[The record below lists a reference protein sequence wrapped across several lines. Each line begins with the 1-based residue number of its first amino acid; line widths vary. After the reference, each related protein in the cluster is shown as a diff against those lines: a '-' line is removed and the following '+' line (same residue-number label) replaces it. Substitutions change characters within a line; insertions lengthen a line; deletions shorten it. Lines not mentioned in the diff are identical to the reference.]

1 MLHDTIAAVS
11 TPYGKGG
18 IAVIRISG
26 DNTAAVLQG
35 CFSTSGP
42 NPVENPRRACLG
54 TIMQNG
60 ETIDSGIA
68 VYFAPGASFTGEAL
82 AEISCHGG
90 TAVTAAVLEAVFRAG
105 AEPAGPG
112 EFTRRAFLNGKLSLT
127 QAQAVGL
134 LIDADTD
141 SRRRLAAGALQGAL
155 REKTQGMRAKL
166 TSLLASLYA
175 TIDYPEEDLA
185 QQTTEELSA
194 GFSAVT
200 GELRA
205 LLATY
210 RTGSA
215 VADGVRTVICGA
227 PNCGKSSLYNRILGQ
242 ERAIVTD
249 IAGTTRD
256 ILWDTADFGGITLRL
271 ADTAGLREKG
281 EAVDLVEEI
290 GVERSLK
297 NMEEA
302 ELIFLVLDG
311 SRPLQKQEEHWIR
324 QISKRQD
331 AVKVA
336 VINKADLPM
345 EPSLDVNALRDT
357 MDDVVILST
366 KTGVGMEQLAAAVGT
381 LYQTQDRSFA
391 APLIWDARHK
401 ATLEE
406 AISLLEEAAAAMDAG
421 EPADGVC
428 TLAEEALANL
438 SLLDGRGVSEEI
450 VSEIFSRFC
459 VGK

>member
-1 MLHDTIAAVS
+1 M
-11 TPYGKGG
+11 
-18 IAVIRISG
+18 
-26 DNTAAVLQG
+26 
-35 CFSTSGP
+35 
-42 NPVENPRRACLG
+42 
-54 TIMQNG
+54 
-60 ETIDSGIA
+60 
-68 VYFAPGASFTGEAL
+68 
-82 AEISCHGG
+82 
-90 TAVTAAVLEAVFRAG
+90 
-105 AEPAGPG
+105 
-112 EFTRRAFLNGKLSLT
+112 
-127 QAQAVGL
+127 
-134 LIDADTD
+134 
-141 SRRRLAAGALQGAL
+141 
-155 REKTQGMRAKL
+155 
-166 TSLLASLYA
+166 
-175 TIDYPEEDLA
+175 
-185 QQTTEELSA
+185 
-194 GFSAVT
+194 
-200 GELRA
+200 
-205 LLATY
+205 
-210 RTGSA
+210 
-215 VADGVRTVICGA
+215 ADGVRTVICGA